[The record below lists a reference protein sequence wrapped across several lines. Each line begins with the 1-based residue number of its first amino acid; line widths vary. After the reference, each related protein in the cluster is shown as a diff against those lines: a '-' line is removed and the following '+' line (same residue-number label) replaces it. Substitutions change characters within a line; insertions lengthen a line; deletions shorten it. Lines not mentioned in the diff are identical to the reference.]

1 MTQVTSKKA
10 QTEVIY
16 IRAKFSRSASRATSD
31 TQYTGLGGA
40 SLASTNCRA
49 LSYLKKSPGLIT
61 GHSPSIALYFA
72 ARNATSH
79 SARVINS
86 DAVRNLK
93 VAVGRAIEAS
103 CIAGTRKLLRW
114 EFADRAKEG
123 HGKAA
128 SEAHP
133 SPAASVCPTWK
144 DQHDS

>member
-1 MTQVTSKKA
+1 VTQVTSKKA

-16 IRAKFSRSASRATSD
+16 IRAKFSRK
-31 TQYTGLGGA
+31 YTGLGGA